1 MPKQSTKDWTY
12 SCVSYLSMTVHDSF
26 SLSTHLMWNIVQSIH
41 ICVHEHE
48 GTVRGQSAP
57 FTQNVCNKLKIEL
70 HHSHL
75 SHCFTDNSKE
85 SGPILLLCVHGSRS
99 LWITNW
105 KLACGMWC
113 VLCNVCLIS
122 HPHNGINT
130 LCMYNKMREAVCHC
144 ISASVQ
150 WNLLMVPC
158 AIIYVYS
165 LSLQQIVLHPPCL
178 GLC

>member
-1 MPKQSTKDWTY
+1 MVLSSRTCFSAYKFMVSWCLSNQLKTEHT
-12 SCVSYLSMTVHDSF
+12 CVSYLSMTVHDSF

-57 FTQNVCNKLKIEL
+57 FTQNVCNMLKIEL

-85 SGPILLLCVHGSRS
+85 SGPILLLCVHGSWS

-105 KLACGMWC
+105 HVACDVYCVMSVWSHTLTMESTHSVCTIKWEKLFVTAFLPQCSEIFWWC
-113 VLCNVCLIS
+113 
-122 HPHNGINT
+122 H
-130 LCMYNKMREAVCHC
+130 
-144 ISASVQ
+144 
-150 WNLLMVPC
+150 VP
-158 AIIYVYS
+158 
-165 LSLQQIVLHPPCL
+165 
-178 GLC
+178 